1 MNLLNIYY
9 MGLGILSGVFLT
21 IFYLH
26 YLSNFNL
33 IRKGTYYLKKDV
45 TINGKLYVLQKE
57 SEVKE

>member
-21 IFYLH
+21 MFYLH

-33 IRKGTYYLKKDV
+33 IRKETYYLKKDV
-45 TINGKLYVLQKE
+45 TIDGKLYALQKGE
-57 SEVKE
+57 EQ